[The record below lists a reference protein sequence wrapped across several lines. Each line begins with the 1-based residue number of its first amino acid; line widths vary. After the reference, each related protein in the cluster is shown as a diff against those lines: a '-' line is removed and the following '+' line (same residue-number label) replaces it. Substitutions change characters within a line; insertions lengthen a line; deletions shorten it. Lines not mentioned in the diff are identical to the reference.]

1 MISQFLV
8 RILTVRCHF
17 LFCYPFLALCRICYT
32 NCFFFSEWVSSKNVC
47 ILFSS
52 ELLTGY
58 SLPFEIIWQMWKI
71 LSVCS
76 SNFWIVSGAQFLKT
90 ARSTL
95 IASYTTV
102 SNIIFAS
109 LPVEV
114 CFQPLPVVV
123 FQFQTPNFNVFSLWF
138 IYNGS
143 CSNNHIT
150 YKKEYT

>member
-1 MISQFLV
+1 MFPCLCPLLEEALFLENDKSIFGENSH
-8 RILTVRCHF
+8 RKKPF
-17 LFCYPFLALCRICYT
+17 FFCYPFLALCKVCYT

-47 ILFSS
+47 ILLSS

-71 LSVCS
+71 VSVCS

-109 LPVEV
+109 LPVEI

-123 FQFQTPNFNVFSLWF
+123 F
-138 IYNGS
+138 
-143 CSNNHIT
+143 
-150 YKKEYT
+150 